1 MPTGLT
7 ARETPVAIRVTHVLL
22 VMAWNCVARHHDVA
36 LEFHTLKPPPRRAP
50 KSARDDAHRLKC
62 IASAWV
68 HAAEEL
74 LGGADARE
82 MLKARAIELGV
93 YDDPEG
99 EASNATAA
107 AAAGAGAAAA
117 GAEIADEVMTYVR
130 DDGWNANGRENGR
143 AHNLRPYADFT
154 GYVPAPHKEDGL
166 PSETNPRRWVP
177 LPETN
182 GLGYFRRVHI
192 YTGPQTTAS
201 AW

>member
-1 MPTGLT
+1 
-7 ARETPVAIRVTHVLL
+7 
-22 VMAWNCVARHHDVA
+22 MAWNCVARHHDVA

-182 GLGYFRRVHI
+182 GLGYFRRVL
-192 YTGPQTTAS
+192 YTGPHTTAF